1 MKIREIVQTT
11 PNFQVLSEDEIER
24 IYFDALGIIESD
36 GARVESPEA
45 LECFKKSEAAVT
57 NGNIVR
63 IPTVLVEEALRRHP
77 RKIAIAGRDRER
89 AVRLQKDEL
98 AFGAG
103 PICPLAPEFKE
114 GNEEETE
121 YSRVYNTARLVDYLD
136 NFDFITTPL
145 VIPRG
150 GGGESFTPYTA
161 AAVIEGCRKPLLLG
175 SRDRQDLSLL
185 WRMAETVCGGEKE
198 FQLSPLFA
206 HYVQIDSPLSL
217 SAVEAE
223 KLMFCAE
230 KRIPCVCASSAAA
243 GITAPST
250 IAGMLVQTLAETML
264 ASVLSYLVR
273 PGMPMIRG
281 GVATVA
287 RPSGEGFCFGAPEL
301 SLCGAAGTDVSK
313 WLGLGMLFPAG
324 ITNDDQMGQEAGVDC
339 TSSLFYGFLSGADL
353 IYGSGLVKGG
363 QELSLDSI
371 LMCNEIIDMI
381 KQIGKGISTDED
393 YLALDLIESVGPG
406 GEYLTQ
412 DHTFQYWRE
421 WFLPQ
426 LIDRSGYESWIAAG
440 KKTMRDRAGEKRR
453 EILSEHEPAGMD
465 PKLAEELR
473 GLAESGK

>member
-36 GARVESPEA
+36 GAKVESPEA
-45 LECFKKSEAAVT
+45 LECFKNSEAIVT
-57 NGNIVR
+57 DENIVR
-63 IPTVLVEEALRRHP
+63 IPIVLVEEALRSHSK
-77 RKIAIAGRDRER
+77 KIAIAGRDRER
-89 AVRLQKDEL
+89 SVRLQKDEL

-103 PICPLAPEFKE
+103 PIYPLASEFKE
-114 GNEEETE
+114 TNEEETE
-121 YSRVYNTARLVDYLD
+121 YSRVYNTARLVDSLD

-145 VIPRG
+145 VISSS
-150 GGGESFTPYTA
+150 GGESFTPDKV
-161 AAVIEGCRKPLLLG
+161 AAVLEGCRKPVLLG
-175 SRDRQDLSLL
+175 SRDRQELSLL
-185 WRMAETVCGGEKE
+185 WRMGKMVCGGEKE

-206 HYVQIDSPLSL
+206 HYVQIDSPLTL

-230 KRIPCVCASSAAA
+230 KRIPCVCASSAVA

-250 IAGMLVQTLAETML
+250 IAGMLVQTLAETMV

-281 GVATVA
+281 GLTTVA
-287 RPSGEGFCFGAPEL
+287 RPSGEGCCFGAPEL

-324 ITNDDQMGQEAGVDC
+324 ITNDTQMGQEAGVDC
-339 TSSLFYGFLSGADL
+339 TSSLYYGFLSGADL
-353 IYGSGLVKGG
+353 IYGSGLVNSG

-381 KQIGKGISTDED
+381 KQIGKGISTDEE
-393 YLALDLIESVGPG
+393 YLAFELIESVGPG

-421 WFLPQ
+421 WFLPR
-426 LIDRSGYESWIAAG
+426 LIDRSGYESWVAAG
-440 KKTMRDRAGEKRR
+440 EKTMRDKAGEKRR
-453 EILSEHEPAGMD
+453 EILAEYEPEKMD
-465 PKLAEELR
+465 PKLVENLR
-473 GLAESGK
+473 DLVESGK